1 MVERKTPFR
10 GKREYVTFGDGFPG
24 FGETDELKAS
34 RWNADLFEEAP
45 VSEPE
50 NAPVAYTGDEDFST
64 RGRYSGVGVIVDE
77 GADFDPEPA
86 LCGSSV
92 ATKTV
97 GGLALASR
105 ENSAAA
111 SVASQVSALCERPAS
126 APIRSPKPAATTD
139 EPSSTVPCGNFK
151 PAEIACDS
159 GSSAPEPD
167 SCPKSTASARNPEPS
182 TSGDAKFDLSLFREL
197 YRSRDG
203 RLVFFEHRA
212 TGHLAAVDAS
222 KLA

>member
-10 GKREYVTFGDGFPG
+10 GKREYVTFGEGFPG
-24 FGETDELKAS
+24 FGESDEHKAS

-64 RGRYSGVGVIVDE
+64 RGRYSGVGIIVDE

-86 LCGSSV
+86 SCDGAKTAAVCGNRAQVAPAKGAEPAACASSP
-92 ATKTV
+92 K
-97 GGLALASR
+97 
-105 ENSAAA
+105 SAAP
-111 SVASQVSALCERPAS
+111 VH
-126 APIRSPKPAATTD
+126 
-139 EPSSTVPCGNFK
+139 
-151 PAEIACDS
+151 
-159 GSSAPEPD
+159 
-167 SCPKSTASARNPEPS
+167 NPES
-182 TSGDAKFDLSLFREL
+182 AQSVEAKLDLSLFREL

-203 RLVFFEHRA
+203 RLVFFEHCA

-222 KLA
+222 KLV